1 MGHGRFSCR
10 TTHGSW
16 EDILSYDPWAMG
28 GYSVVR
34 PMGHGECVLPD
45 IVQSKGY
52 GVPILFY
59 NVVRS
64 MGHGSYMPSY
74 GPWAMGIYT
83 PRTASYFP
91 WVMGFCHI
99 VFSMTH
105 GKKVAEPC
113 VYPNRSAPG
122 HTTFGINWNVSVD
135 LIPSHPSHFTH
146 FVPLSLHL
154 IY

>member
-1 MGHGRFSCR
+1 MSYDPWVMGGYSVVRPMGHGRIFSR
-10 TTHGSW
+10 TTHGPW
-16 EDILSYDPWAMG
+16 EDILSYD
-28 GYSVVR
+28 

-113 VYPNRSAPG
+113 ARRACACVLGFLPISLGIFPIVTYTGYTDFPPNEV
-122 HTTFGINWNVSVD
+122 T
-135 LIPSHPSHFTH
+135 
-146 FVPLSLHL
+146 
-154 IY
+154 

>member
-1 MGHGRFSCR
+1 MTHGGIAHR
-10 TTHGSW
+10 TTHDPW
-16 EDILSYDPWAMG
+16 EHRLSYDPWVMG
-28 GYSVVR
+28 GLVVVR
-34 PMGHGECVLPD
+34 P
-45 IVQSKGY
+45 
-52 GVPILFY
+52 
-59 NVVRS
+59 

-113 VYPNRSAPG
+113 ARRACACVLGFLPISLGIFPIVTYTGYTDFPPNEV
-122 HTTFGINWNVSVD
+122 T
-135 LIPSHPSHFTH
+135 
-146 FVPLSLHL
+146 
-154 IY
+154 

>member
-1 MGHGRFSCR
+1 MGHGRFSCC

-113 VYPNRSAPG
+113 ARRACACVLGFLPISLGIFPIVTYTGYTDFPPNEV
-122 HTTFGINWNVSVD
+122 T
-135 LIPSHPSHFTH
+135 
-146 FVPLSLHL
+146 
-154 IY
+154 